1 MRDPE
6 KISARRAALLG
17 DREGSFAETK
27 YLRMSAS
34 KVRRVIDL
42 VRGQDVN
49 TALALLK
56 YAPQAASVPAYK
68 TLASAVA
75 NAEQQEGL
83 EADDLY
89 ISAIFADEGV
99 TLRRIRPRA
108 KGSASRILKR
118 GAHLTV
124 VVEPKPGTE
133 KPAKA
138 SAKPAAKASAKAAD
152 KTDGKPA
159 AKDAKGAKDEVVEKT
174 SKTAKDAKSV
184 KDEVAE
190 VVEDA
195 KADTKA
201 KAAKATKAV
210 EDAKDE
216 AAEVV
221 EDAKADTKA
230 KTARAA
236 KATKSTESTKEA

>member
-6 KISARRAALLG
+6 KISARRRSLLG
-17 DREGSFAETK
+17 DRAGSFAETK

-42 VRGQDVN
+42 VRGKDAN
-49 TALALLK
+49 TALAILK
-56 YAPQAASVPAYK
+56 FAPQAAAVPAYK

-83 EADDLY
+83 EAETLY

-124 VVEPKPGTE
+124 VVEPKPE
-133 KPAKA
+133 ESK
-138 SAKPAAKASAKAAD
+138 S
-152 KTDGKPA
+152 
-159 AKDAKGAKDEVVEKT
+159 T
-174 SKTAKDAKSV
+174 SKK
-184 KDEVAE
+184 
-190 VVEDA
+190 ED
-195 KADTKA
+195 
-201 KAAKATKAV
+201 
-210 EDAKDE
+210 
-216 AAEVV
+216 
-221 EDAKADTKA
+221 
-230 KTARAA
+230 
-236 KATKSTESTKEA
+236 

>member
-6 KISARRAALLG
+6 KISARRRTLLG

-34 KVRRVIDL
+34 KMRRVIDL
-42 VRGQDVN
+42 VRGQDAN
-49 TALALLK
+49 TALAILK
-56 YAPQAASVPAYK
+56 YAPQAAAVPAYK
-68 TLASAVA
+68 TLASAIA
-75 NAEQQEGL
+75 NAQQQEGL
-83 EADDLY
+83 EAEDLF

-133 KPAKA
+133 EKPAKA
-138 SAKPAAKASAKAAD
+138 AAKSKPAAKKSAD
-152 KTDGKPA
+152 ET
-159 AKDAKGAKDEVVEKT
+159 KDEADT
-174 SKTAKDAKSV
+174 KTAKAAKSV
-184 KDEVAE
+184 KDEVVE
-190 VVEDA
+190 VEDDVKDEAA
-195 KADTKA
+195 KKPAKTA
-201 KAAKATKAV
+201 KAAKAV
-210 EDAKDE
+210 EDTEAEAADE
-216 AAEVV
+216 AAEAEEKV
-221 EDAKADTKA
+221 APKTK
-230 KTARAA
+230 AA